1 MRTGRS
7 HGVAPLELRGRRVTL
22 RTLRESDYEAWHE
35 IRVRCRDWLVR
46 WEPRP
51 AGAPPAAEDR
61 ASFAARCALRE
72 RERQIGSGYGFGIF
86 VGEQL
91 VGELTLSSIQRGPF
105 QSSSI
110 GYWVDEACAGRGYVP
125 EAVVVAL
132 RFAFEQ
138 LGLHRIEV
146 SIIPRNAPSRRVAEK
161 LDLRLEGI
169 AERYLEIDGQWED
182 HVRYAMTSEEWQ
194 HRGPE
199 LVAAWLAPRPGDD

>member
-7 HGVAPLELRGRRVTL
+7 SQTAPLELIGHRITL

-35 IRVRCRDWLVR
+35 IRARCRDWLIP

-51 AGAPPAAEDR
+51 AGVPPASEDR

-86 VGEQL
+86 VGPRL

-105 QSSSI
+105 QSASI
-110 GYWVDEACAGRGYVP
+110 GYWIDRDWAGQSLVP
-125 EAVVVAL
+125 EAVVVTL
-132 RFAFEQ
+132 RFAFEM
-138 LGLHRIEV
+138 LGLHRVEV
-146 SIIPRNAPSRRVAEK
+146 SIIPRNTASRRVAEK

-169 AERYLEIDGQWED
+169 SERFLEIDGEWED
-182 HVRYAMTSEEWQ
+182 HVRYAMTTEEWQ
-194 HRGPE
+194 LRRADLLSG
-199 LVAAWLAPRPGDD
+199 WLTTPPAG